1 MRLCA
6 ATSVLQLNMDRF
18 PELRT
23 QQTALRARV
32 RAHALTAS
40 APPPKRNIPVV
51 FHIIDP
57 DDPDRVTDQQVKS
70 QIDALNQDYNNKN
83 ADQANVPS
91 AFKALIG
98 NPGISFHLA
107 ENGITR
113 FRTSVESFGTDDAM
127 KFAARGGVDVRDPQK
142 FLNIWVCPL
151 GGDVLG
157 YAQFPDTG
165 PPETDGVVIT
175 TIGFGK
181 GGTAASP
188 FDLGRTAV
196 HEVGHYLGLFH
207 IWGNGPFDNCT
218 DDDEVQDTPIQRGP
232 NGGKPAF
239 PSHSCQGQANGD
251 MFMNYMDY
259 VDDDSMVMFSQDQ
272 VARIHAALAV
282 SRPGLGL
289 GPVA

>member
-1 MRLCA
+1 M
-6 ATSVLQLNMDRF
+6 
-18 PELRT
+18 
-23 QQTALRARV
+23 RARV
-32 RAHALTAS
+32 RARTMAPA
-40 APPPKRNIPVV
+40 AGPPPQRNIPVV

-57 DDPDRVTDQQVKS
+57 VDPARVTDQQVRS
-70 QIDALNQDYNNKN
+70 QIDVLNEDYNSEN

-91 AFKALIG
+91 MFKALIG

-113 FRTSVESFGTDDAM
+113 FKTSVQSFGTDDAM
-127 KFAARGGVDVRDPQK
+127 KFAARGGVNVRDPQK

-151 GGDVLG
+151 SGGVLG
-157 YAQFPDTG
+157 YAQFPNTG
-165 PPETDGVVIT
+165 LPETDGVVIAT
-175 TIGFGK
+175 MGFGK
-181 GGTAASP
+181 GGTASSP

-207 IWGNGPFDNCT
+207 IWGNSPFDNCT
-218 DDDEVQDTPIQRGP
+218 DDDEVEDTPIQRGP
-232 NGGKPAF
+232 NGGKPPF
-239 PSHSCQGQANGD
+239 PSHSCDGQANGD

-259 VDDDSMVMFSQDQ
+259 VDDDTMVMFSQGQ
-272 VARIHAALAV
+272 VARMHAALAE